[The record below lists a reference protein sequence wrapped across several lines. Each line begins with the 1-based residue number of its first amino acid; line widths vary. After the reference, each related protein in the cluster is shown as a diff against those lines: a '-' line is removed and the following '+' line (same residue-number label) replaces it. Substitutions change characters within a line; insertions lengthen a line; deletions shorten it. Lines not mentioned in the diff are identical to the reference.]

1 MSKTNFVDKAHAVI
15 KKHIITYRLKPGTT
29 LSFEKLSNALQM
41 SQTPIREALSRLSQE
56 HFVARQG
63 AKGYVVST
71 LDAVQI
77 EELYDLR
84 IILEV
89 PAICRATRLITEAGL
104 SDIGDMLERVESLMG
119 EQQRVD
125 IIELDTAF
133 HAAILKE
140 SGNSLLREIGENIL
154 DRVYRVQN
162 LNVLTSDRLHTAHE
176 HHMQIFKALRKKD
189 ERRAAELMEK
199 HLISAKEYVLSR
211 LKDDD
216 DILGKLLI

>member
-15 KKHIITYRLKPGTT
+15 KKHIITYRFKPGTA
-29 LSFEKLSNALQM
+29 LSFEKLSNSLQM

-56 HFVARQG
+56 HFVERQG

-77 EELYDLR
+77 EEIYDLR

-89 PAICRATRLITEAGL
+89 PAICQATRLITEESL
-104 SDIGDMLERVESLMG
+104 CEIWEMLERVETLIG
-119 EQQRVD
+119 EQQRAD

-133 HAAILKE
+133 HVAILKE

-162 LNVLTSDRLHTAHE
+162 LNVLTSGRLHVAHE
-176 HHMQIFKALRKKD
+176 HHMEIFKALRNRD
-189 ERRAAELMEK
+189 EKEAAELMEK
-199 HLISAKEYVLSR
+199 HLISAKEYVLTR

-216 DILGKLLI
+216 DILGKLLT